1 MNMLKRLIYI
11 LLIIPIS
18 CIDPYKI
25 DIPQGAQLLT
35 VDGLITTDPGPHLIR
50 LTRSDTYGSV
60 FEGLIRP
67 VIRAKVAIRDSEGNV
82 TFLDELANDGI
93 YATPAGFRARVGISY
108 SLQIDLQSGRSYT
121 SLPERVESVP
131 QIDSLSYKSVKLS
144 TNNRLIDLIGVQV
157 FAHFK
162 DPSDQS
168 NFYYWRNGTSTFVLV
183 ANPEL
188 HTTPPTNPDNPRAP
202 DPKDCCAIC
211 FLDDDSKI
219 QRFTLASDENF
230 NGLSQ
235 RLPVLFIED
244 NGLRFKQTYRAEVQ
258 QMAISTEAHRFLN
271 LIKQQTNLTGSVFD
285 NPPAN
290 IRGNLISLDDPDE
303 VVLGFFMAA
312 SVDKKQVYI
321 ENNKLEFQQTPG
333 IIPDDCRTVSGA
345 RLDPPSDWNPQG
357 N

>member
-25 DIPQGAQLLT
+25 DIPQGAQLVT
-35 VDGLITTDPGPHLIR
+35 VDGIITTDPGPHLIR

-67 VIRAKVAIRDSEGNV
+67 IIRARVGIRDSEGNV
-82 TFLDELANDGI
+82 TFLNEIENDGI
-93 YATPAGFRARVGISY
+93 YATPEGFRARVGVSY
-108 SLQIDLQSGRSYT
+108 SIQIDLQNGKSYT

-131 QIDSLSYKSVKLS
+131 QIDSLSYQSVKFN
-144 TNNRLIDLIGVQV
+144 TNDRLIDLIGVQV

-162 DPSDQS
+162 DPSDQD

-183 ANPEL
+183 ANPEQ
-188 HTTPPTNPDNPRAP
+188 HTLPPNHPTNPRGP

-211 FLDDDSKI
+211 YIQDDSRI

-244 NGLRFKQTYRAEVQ
+244 NGLRFKQTYRAEIQ
-258 QMAISTEAHRFLN
+258 QMSVSSSAHRFLR
-271 LIKQQTNLTGSVFD
+271 LIEQQTNLTGSVFD

-290 IRGNLISLDDPDE
+290 IRGNIISLDDPDE
-303 VVLGFFMAA
+303 VVLGYFMAG
-312 SVDKKQVYI
+312 SVAKKQVYI
-321 ENNKLEFQQTPG
+321 EKEKLEFLQTPRT
-333 IIPDDCRTVSGA
+333 IPDDCLTVSGA
-345 RLDPPSDWNPQG
+345 QLSPPSDWNP
-357 N
+357 

>member
-1 MNMLKRLIYI
+1 MLKRLIYI

-25 DIPQGAQLLT
+25 DIPQGTQLLT
-35 VDGLITTDPGPHLIR
+35 VDGFITTDPGPHLIR

-67 VIRAKVAIRDSEGNV
+67 VTRATVGIRDSEGNV
-82 TFLDELANDGI
+82 TFLDELANDGV

-108 SLQIDLQSGRSYT
+108 SLQINLQTGKSYT

-131 QIDSLSYKSVKLS
+131 QIDSLSYKSIKFN
-144 TNNRLIDLIGVQV
+144 TNDRLTDIIGVQV
-157 FAHFK
+157 FAHFT
-162 DPSDQS
+162 DPSDQA

-188 HTTPPTNPDNPRAP
+188 YTLPPNHPENPRGPA
-202 DPKDCCAIC
+202 PKDCCAIC
-211 FLDDDSKI
+211 FVDDESRI

-244 NGLRFKQTYRAEVQ
+244 NGLRFRQTYRAEIQ
-258 QMAISTEAHRFLN
+258 QMAISSEAHRFLS
-271 LIKQQTNLTGSVFD
+271 LIEQQTNLTGSVFD
-285 NPPAN
+285 NPPAS
-290 IRGNLISLDDPDE
+290 IRGNIISLDDPDE
-303 VVLGFFMAA
+303 TVLGYFIAG
-312 SVDKKQVYI
+312 SVDKKNVYI
-321 ENNKLEFQQTPG
+321 ENNKLEFRQTPG
-333 IIPDDCRTVSGA
+333 IIPDDCLTVSGA
-345 RLDPPSDWNPQG
+345 RLNPPADWNP
-357 N
+357 